1 MNGMNPRKAVPL
13 LAMIGTLAFT
23 SGGCRSFSTFSI
35 ESRPPGHEIVIDG
48 HSDDWAGLT
57 YTIGDGEVSLGF
69 QNDGANLYL
78 CLLTGNEALRKQIMG
93 GGLTIWF
100 DPAGGRNKSFG
111 IRFPVRE
118 RARQGTGRRPEEPA
132 VEGGQEPSET
142 SPGPGAAASVLEII
156 PSEKGAPR
164 RLDLEAAG
172 GIEVSVEPS
181 SGFLVY
187 ELKIPLVR
195 SEAVPFAVGAS
206 PGGVVGIGFETGK
219 IDRKIGPRPESAGR
233 PGGVDT
239 PPMGGPAGGGMGRGR
254 GGMGPGG
261 GRDMEPDLPKD
272 LKLWAFVRLASSK
285 TGGEARMLS
294 KLTVIGG
301 ERYIP

>member
-1 MNGMNPRKAVPL
+1 
-13 LAMIGTLAFT
+13 
-23 SGGCRSFSTFSI
+23 
-35 ESRPPGHEIVIDG
+35 
-48 HSDDWAGLT
+48 
-57 YTIGDGEVSLGF
+57 
-69 QNDGANLYL
+69 
-78 CLLTGNEALRKQIMG
+78 MG
-93 GGLTIWF
+93 GGLTVWF

-118 RARQGTGRRPEEPA
+118 KAPKEPGRKTGEPPA
-132 VEGGQEPSET
+132 EGGLEPT
-142 SPGPGAAASVLEII
+142 DIPPGPAMTGSVVEII

-164 RLDLEAAG
+164 RVGLEAAG
-172 GIEVSVEPS
+172 GIEVSIEPS

-195 SEAVPFAVGAS
+195 SEAVPLAVGAS

-219 IDRKIGPRPESAGR
+219 IDRRIGPRPESVGR

-285 TGGEARMLS
+285 TGGGAQMISNR
-294 KLTVIGG
+294 
-301 ERYIP
+301 